1 MELRRTYKVAPC
13 FQTCIFIGGE
23 DHMKNG
29 KKFDFADERKYRN
42 EADFRSKTDGNG
54 NPFTVMYNW
63 YMKKKLRHKII
74 SLVVCNLIFTAV
86 SGIAGVL
93 AVRGIT
99 LHITSMGDAGSL
111 HELVSDVFVQL
122 LVSTGAILI
131 AALVFGTIFG
141 YLVFK
146 SVADPLAVVTK
157 IVDAVESGDLTV
169 RGTVPHGGGL
179 GKLAVRVNSMAD
191 QTLDVISNM
200 SSAIEQLGSSTS
212 NLKQGSDNLENAVS
226 SATIQAESSASAAEE
241 MYATAEEI
249 ARNCLHAS
257 ESARQTSA
265 SAQDCERVITQTA
278 SLMENLARGA
288 LRTSEIVH
296 GLGKSSDKIEEIVDT
311 IEEIADQTNLLA
323 LNAAIEA
330 ARAGEQGRG
339 FAVVAD
345 EVRRLAERTGAATR
359 EISTM
364 IKDIQGQT
372 KNVVQS
378 MEEEAEKVKLGA
390 AESVKSGKAVT
401 EIISLVSQLDEKVAQ
416 IATAA
421 EQQSATTRDM
431 TMSLQQISEAV
442 SSAVEQ
448 AKNGIRESA
457 SLSELA
463 ETLQTIVR
471 RYKIA

>member
-1 MELRRTYKVAPC
+1 
-13 FQTCIFIGGE
+13 
-23 DHMKNG
+23 MKNG
-29 KKFDFADERKYRN
+29 KKFDFKDERKFGN
-42 EADFRSKTDGNG
+42 ETDFMGKTYGNG
-54 NPFTVMYNW
+54 NPFTSIYNW
-63 YMKKKLRHKII
+63 YMKKKLRHKIV
-74 SLVVCNLIFTAV
+74 SLVVCNLFFTAV
-86 SGIAGVL
+86 SGVAGVL
-93 AVRGIT
+93 AVRGISGRMT
-99 LHITSMGDAGSL
+99 AIGAVGSL
-111 HELVSDVFVQL
+111 QKLASDIFLQL
-122 LVSTGAILI
+122 LVGTGAILV
-131 AALVFGTIFG
+131 AALIFGTILG

-146 SVADPLAVVTK
+146 SVADPLAVVSK
-157 IVDAVESGDLTV
+157 IVDAIESGDLTV
-169 RGTVPHGGGL
+169 RGKVPYGGGL
-179 GKLAVRVNSMAD
+179 GRLAVRVNSMAD
-191 QTLDVISNM
+191 QTLDVIGNM
-200 SSAIEQLGSSTS
+200 SSAIELLGSSTS
-212 NLKQGSDNLENAVS
+212 NLKQGSDNLENAMT
-226 SATIQAESSASAAEE
+226 SATMQAESSASAAEE

-249 ARNCLHAS
+249 ARNCFHAS
-257 ESARQTSA
+257 ESAKRTSS
-265 SAQDCERVITQTA
+265 SAQDCERVIRQTA
-278 SLMENLARGA
+278 SLMDNLARGA
-288 LRTSEIVH
+288 LRTSEIVQ

-345 EVRRLAERTGAATR
+345 EVRRLAERTGAATK

-390 AESVKSGKAVT
+390 TESEKSGLAVA
-401 EIISLVSQLDEKVAQ
+401 EILSLVSQLDEKVAQ

-442 SSAVEQ
+442 SSAAEQ
-448 AKNGIRESA
+448 AKNGIRESS

-471 RYKIA
+471 RYKVA